1 MARTTDPILPALM
14 YGTAWKQEATT
25 ALVVAAVEAG
35 FRAIDTAN
43 QPRHYSEALVGA
55 ALRELAAAGIGR
67 DQLFVQT
74 KFTSP
79 PGQDHRI
86 PYDPAAA
93 PAEQVAQSLAASLE
107 HLGTDR
113 LDAYVLHGPSN
124 RSGLAPYDLAVWRAM
139 EDAHRAGTV
148 DRLGVS
154 NVTAAQLE
162 QLAGQAG
169 IAPALV
175 QNRCYADRGWDR
187 EVRAL
192 CRAHGM
198 VYQGFSLLTANPQV
212 LVSAPVLTAARRL
225 QRTPAQV
232 VLRFALDV
240 GMLPLTGTTD
250 PEHMRQDL
258 EITSFALL
266 PDEIAAIEA
275 GTA

>member
-1 MARTTDPILPALM
+1 MARDPAIPALM

-55 ALRELAAAGIGR
+55 ALRQLAAAGIGR
-67 DQLFVQT
+67 DQLFLQT

-86 PYDPAAA
+86 PYDAAA
-93 PAEQVAQSLAASLE
+93 GPAEQVARSLASSLE
-107 HLGTDR
+107 HLGTER
-113 LDAYVLHGPSN
+113 LDAYVLHGPST
-124 RSGLAPYDLAVWRAM
+124 RFGLAPYDLAVWRAM
-139 EDAHRAGTV
+139 EQAHAAGTV
-148 DRLGVS
+148 ERLGVS
-154 NVTAAQLE
+154 NVSAAQLE
-162 QLAGQAG
+162 LLMDHAEV
-169 IAPALV
+169 APVFV

-187 EVRAL
+187 EVRAF
-192 CRAHGM
+192 CRERGL

-225 QRTPAQV
+225 DRTPAQV
-232 VLRFALDV
+232 VLRFALEV

-250 PEHMRQDL
+250 PGHMRQDL
-258 EITSFALL
+258 EITAFSLL

-275 GTA
+275 GAS

>member
-1 MARTTDPILPALM
+1 MTRDSAIPALM

-55 ALRELAAAGIGR
+55 ALRQLATAGLGR
-67 DQLFVQT
+67 DQLFLQT

-79 PGQDHRI
+79 PGQDHRL
-86 PYDPAAA
+86 PYDPAAG
-93 PAEQVAQSLAASLE
+93 PAEQVAQSLASSLE

-113 LDAYVLHGPSN
+113 LDAYVLHGPST
-124 RSGLAPYDLAVWRAM
+124 RLGLAPYDLAVWRAM
-139 EDAHRAGTV
+139 EAAHAAGTV
-148 DRLGVS
+148 ARLGVS

-162 QLAGQAG
+162 LLTDHAVV
-169 IAPALV
+169 APVFV

-187 EVRAL
+187 EVRAF

-198 VYQGFSLLTANPQV
+198 IYQGFSLLTANPQV

-225 QRTPAQV
+225 DRTPAQI
-232 VLRFALDV
+232 VLRFALEV

-250 PEHMRQDL
+250 PQHMADDL
-258 EITSFALL
+258 QITEFALTA
-266 PDEIAAIEA
+266 DEVAAIEA
-275 GTA
+275 GKG